1 MANYQNPDKDVIDVS
16 NMVNPADLRIPTQ
29 SNLPGPEQEPEYL
42 EDIKLGKKYETR
54 LNLSP
59 DEIKWLNTFYCF
71 RNAFNSIEGCEIA
84 IVKLFL
90 LTVKALNKR
99 LKKEESSLEQEITRI
114 REKSLQS
121 PEYFIGYDNMYI
133 QQAAEAEAFYTIY
146 KKAEAIVRTA
156 WGHKRK
162 ISSEYTSYSTPAKDQ
177 FNSKLGPLVDEIVAY
192 LQPTIGKT
200 DEQIELELN
209 AATTTRWKDR
219 MNEITAAYSK
229 DKTVEELYRL
239 GTQNLRNPARENIY
253 YEAARFLAPYD
264 KPETLK
270 FYLHYIYHD
279 LKSPKFDQKELNKSI
294 QKKLFTDESQL
305 AEFLTIVN
313 GLIKDQNLVRALI
326 QVDKICQPKRRR
338 IELDHEQIQMVTE
351 AHSITVETLNGY
363 LQEEEVIFIPEPEKE
378 PLPES
383 ATPLSPLQVEFLKL
397 FPDDYQVS
405 ASDVEAFALGKGLFK
420 NQLLD
425 SINETC
431 YEVLDDVLIEED
443 DDQYTINVNYYT
455 QILS

>member
-16 NMVNPADLRIPTQ
+16 SMVNPADLRIPTQ
-29 SNLPGPEQEPEYL
+29 PNQSGPDHEPEYL

-59 DEIKWLNTFYCF
+59 DEIKWLNTFDCF

-90 LTVKALNKR
+90 LTVKSLNKR
-99 LKKEESSLEQEITRI
+99 LKKDESSLEQEVARI

-121 PEYFIGYDNMYI
+121 PEYFIGYDNTYI
-133 QQAAEAEAFYTIY
+133 QQAAAAEAFYTIY

-162 ISSEYTSYSTPAKDQ
+162 ISSEYTSYNTPAKDQ
-177 FNSKLGPLVDEIVAY
+177 FNSKLGPLVDEIVTY
-192 LQPTIGKT
+192 LQPTIGET

-219 MNEITAAYSK
+219 MDEITAAYSK

-294 QKKLFTDESQL
+294 QKKLFTDDSQL
-305 AEFLTIVN
+305 AEFLAVVN
-313 GLIKDQNLVRALI
+313 GLIKDQNLVKALM

-338 IELDHEQIQMVTE
+338 IELDHDQIQMVTE
-351 AHSITVETLNGY
+351 AHSVTVETLNGY

-378 PLPES
+378 PLPQT
-383 ATPLSPLQVEFLKL
+383 AAPLNPLQIEFLKL

-405 ASDVEAFALGKGLFK
+405 ANDVEAFALGKGLFK

>member
-16 NMVNPADLRIPTQ
+16 NIVNPADLRIPTQ
-29 SNLPGPEQEPEYL
+29 SNQPGSDQEPEYL
-42 EDIKLGKKYETR
+42 QDIKLGKKYETR

-59 DEIKWLNTFYCF
+59 DEIKWLNSFDCF

-90 LTVKALNKR
+90 LTVKSLNKR

-121 PEYFIGYDNMYI
+121 PEYFIGYDNTYI

-146 KKAEAIVRTA
+146 KKAEAIVRTT

-162 ISSEYTSYSTPAKDQ
+162 ISAEYTSYSTPAKDQ

-192 LQPTIGKT
+192 LQPTIGET

-219 MNEITAAYSK
+219 MNEITATYSK
-229 DKTVEELYRL
+229 DKTVTALYRL

-305 AEFLTIVN
+305 TEFLTIVN
-313 GLIKDQNLVRALI
+313 GLIKDQNLVRALTL
-326 QVDKICQPKRRR
+326 VDKICQPKRRR

-378 PLPES
+378 PIPQT
-383 ATPLSPLQVEFLKL
+383 AAPLSPLQVEFLKL

-405 ASDVEAFALGKGLFK
+405 ANDVEAFALGKGLFK

>member
-16 NMVNPADLRIPTQ
+16 SMVNPEDLRIPAQ
-29 SNLPGPEQEPEYL
+29 NNPPGGEQEPEYL
-42 EDIKLGKKYETR
+42 EDIKLGSKYKTR
-54 LNLSP
+54 LNLSEE
-59 DEIKWLNTFYCF
+59 EITWLNTFDCF

-90 LTVKALNKR
+90 LTVKSLNKR
-99 LKKEESSLEQEITRI
+99 LKKEESSLEQEIIRI

-121 PEYFIGYDNMYI
+121 PEYFMGYDNTYI

-162 ISSEYTSYSTPAKDQ
+162 ISAEYTSYSTPAKDQ

-192 LQPTIGKT
+192 LQPTIGET

-209 AATTTRWKDR
+209 AATTTRWKDKL
-219 MNEITAAYSK
+219 NEITAAYSK
-229 DKTVEELYRL
+229 ETTVKALYHL
-239 GTQNLRNPARENIY
+239 GSQNLRNPSRENIY

-264 KPETLK
+264 RPETLK
-270 FYLHYIYHD
+270 LYLHYIYHD
-279 LKSPKFDQKELNKSI
+279 LKSPKFDQKELNKSL
-294 QKKLFTDESQL
+294 QKKLFTDEAQL
-305 AEFLTIVN
+305 AEFQAIVN
-313 GLIKDQNLVRALI
+313 DLIKDQNLVRATMK
-326 QVDKICQPKRRR
+326 VDTICQPKRRR
-338 IELDHEQIQMVTE
+338 IELDHNQIQAVTE

-363 LQEEEVIFIPEPEKE
+363 LQEEEVIIIPEPVKE
-378 PLPES
+378 PLQQT
-383 ATPLSPLQVEFLKL
+383 AVPLSPLQVEFLKL
-397 FPDDYQVS
+397 FPDDYTLS

-443 DDQYTINVNYYT
+443 DDQYTINIHYYT

>member
-16 NMVNPADLRIPTQ
+16 SMVNPEDLRIPAQ
-29 SNLPGPEQEPEYL
+29 NNSPGGEQEPEYL
-42 EDIKLGKKYETR
+42 EDIKLGSKYKTR
-54 LNLSP
+54 LNLSD
-59 DEIKWLNTFYCF
+59 DEITWLNTFDCF

-90 LTVKALNKR
+90 LTVKSLNKR
-99 LKKEESSLEQEITRI
+99 LKKEESSLEQEIIRI

-121 PEYFIGYDNMYI
+121 PEYFMGYDNTYI

-162 ISSEYTSYSTPAKDQ
+162 ISAEYTSYSTPAKDQ

-192 LQPTIGKT
+192 LQPTIGET

-209 AATTTRWKDR
+209 AATTTRWKDKL
-219 MNEITAAYSK
+219 NEITAAYSK
-229 DKTVEELYRL
+229 ETTVKALYHL
-239 GTQNLRNPARENIY
+239 GSQNLRNPARENIY

-264 KPETLK
+264 RPETLK
-270 FYLHYIYHD
+270 LYLHYIYHD
-279 LKSPKFDQKELNKSI
+279 LKSPKFDQKELNKSL
-294 QKKLFTDESQL
+294 QKKLFTDEAQL
-305 AEFLTIVN
+305 AEFQAIVN
-313 GLIKDQNLVRALI
+313 DLIKDQNLVRATMK
-326 QVDKICQPKRRR
+326 VDTICQPKRRR
-338 IELDHEQIQMVTE
+338 IELDHNQIQAVTE

-363 LQEEEVIFIPEPEKE
+363 LQEEEVIIIPEPVKE
-378 PLPES
+378 PLQQT
-383 ATPLSPLQVEFLKL
+383 AVPLSPLQVEFLKL
-397 FPDDYQVS
+397 FPDDYTLS

-443 DDQYTINVNYYT
+443 DDQYTINIHYYT